1 MDKYKFGEF
10 IYSQRKK
17 LRLTQDELGRMVNV
31 TNKAVSKWETGE
43 TLPEVSSL
51 EALSSAL
58 NVTIDELLTQ
68 KKVDAKEDAI
78 KKKNYFFVITT
89 IILLIVSLVLSIFLV
104 NSLKEK
110 EIKEN
115 ITLQNYN
122 KYYLI
127 TPCNSFDVNES
138 TLTINGSISKL
149 YEIENPKLVISFNV
163 HYFYENLAG
172 GESELLYYDRE
183 ISYKEEKNDFI
194 LTLTPKNKI
203 NNFKQFTSFTID
215 YEVKEVSGYIT
226 ILKWTRKI

>member
-17 LRLTQDELGRMVNV
+17 LGLTQDELGRMLNV

-68 KKVDAKEDAI
+68 KKADTKEVVI
-78 KKKNYFFVITT
+78 EKKNYFFVIASV
-89 IILLIVSLVLSIFLV
+89 ILLITSLVLSIILA
-104 NSLKEK
+104 NSLSEK
-110 EIKEN
+110 ETKEN
-115 ITLQNYN
+115 ITLANFN
-122 KYYLI
+122 KYYLV
-127 TPCNSFDVNES
+127 TPCNSFDVNGS

-149 YEIENPKLVISFNV
+149 YEIENPKLILSFNI
-163 HYFYENLAG
+163 HYFYENLMG

-183 ISYKEEKNDFI
+183 ISYSDENNDFI
-194 LTLTPKNKI
+194 LTLTPKSEI

-226 ILKWTRKI
+226 ILK